1 MRIILGFL
9 MFQRFIKFYLWFLV
23 FSQVLMTNFVTTY
36 GQQNEPPTKVVIK
49 NVRIIVGDGSLI
61 ESGSLQFEN
70 DVITRVSID
79 QAEPADALVID
90 AEGKTIMPALIDG
103 HSHLGYQGRKD
114 WGAHNYGLT
123 NLIDNLEQ
131 YAFYG
136 FSAVFSAGSD
146 SLTLMKSLEGERKS
160 GEFVGPRVLFAAGM
174 APPNQGPNDQ
184 FLTHALA
191 VETRF
196 GETVL
201 YGLENPT
208 QAREQVRIVSEK
220 GFKFIKIWV
229 DDRGGSQSK
238 LSPELYTA
246 VIDEANNFGL
256 KVFVHQ
262 QFASDI
268 PPLLAV
274 GAHGF
279 LHGRIG
285 SDLSEDI
292 ASQIRTA
299 GAFVVPNWGLGE
311 LRQEAIGEDDFL
323 NQIYSADEMVGL
335 VTNFSRRFIRYRN
348 SPQVEAELTNSFMNM
363 IEAGVDIVLGT
374 DAGAVPNHPFGYT
387 GHRELEIYVR
397 LGMSPMQAL
406 VAATSNAA
414 KHLGLDDLGLLRS
427 GYSADF
433 LILDKNPLDEIR
445 NTRTINNVYLS
456 GKAIDRAALQRRWN
470 P

>member
-49 NVRIIVGDGSLI
+49 NVRIIVGDGSVI

-79 QAEPADALVID
+79 QDEPTDALVID

-146 SLTLMKSLEGERKS
+146 SLTLMNSLEGERKS

-201 YGLENPT
+201 YGLENPA
-208 QAREQVRIVSEK
+208 QAREQVRTVSEK

-268 PPLLAV
+268 PPLLEV

-292 ASQIRTA
+292 ATKIRTA

-323 NQIYSADEMVGL
+323 NQIYSEDEMVGL
-335 VTNFSRRFIRYRN
+335 VTNFSRRFLRYRN
-348 SPQVEAELTNSFMNM
+348 SPQVEAELTNSFMDM

-433 LILDKNPLDEIR
+433 LILDENPLDEIR
-445 NTRTINNVYLS
+445 NTRTISNVYLS
-456 GKAIDRAALQRRWN
+456 GKTIDRAALQRRWS

>member
-1 MRIILGFL
+1 MKFSIRVSLFLQII
-9 MFQRFIKFYLWFLV
+9 M
-23 FSQVLMTNFVTTY
+23 MHFVDAIA
-36 GQQNEPPTKVVIK
+36 QQSESLNEVVIK
-49 NVRIIVGDGSLI
+49 NVRIIIGDGSFI
-61 ESGSLQFEN
+61 ESGSLQFE
-70 DVITRVSID
+70 DGVITQVSGD
-79 QAEPADALVID
+79 QIEPPGALIID
-90 AEGKTIMPALIDG
+90 AGGKTVMPALIDG

-114 WGAHNYGLT
+114 WGSHNYGLT

-131 YAFYG
+131 YAYYG
-136 FSAVFSAGSD
+136 FGAVFSAGSD
-146 SLTLMKSLEGERKS
+146 SLPLMNTLESQRKS
-160 GEFVGPRVLFAAGM
+160 GEFLGPRVLFAAGM

-184 FLTHALA
+184 FLTHALS
-191 VETRF
+191 VESRF
-196 GETVL
+196 GETIL
-201 YGLENPT
+201 YGLESPT
-208 QAREQVRIVSEK
+208 QAREQVKLVFEK

-246 VIDEANNFGL
+246 VIDEARKLGI

-262 QFASDI
+262 QFASDM
-268 PPLLAV
+268 PPLLAA
-274 GAHGF
+274 GTHGF

-285 SDLSEDI
+285 SDLDQDI
-292 ASQIRTA
+292 ATQIRAA

-323 NQIYSADEMVGL
+323 NQIYSEDEMIGL
-335 VTNFSRRFIRYRN
+335 ITNFSRRFARFRN
-348 SPQVEAELTNSFMNM
+348 PPEIEAELVNSFNSM

-414 KHLGLDDLGLLRS
+414 KHLGLNDMGMLS
-427 GYSADF
+427 PGYSADF
-433 LILDKNPLDEIR
+433 IILDGNPLDEIR
-445 NTRTINNVYLS
+445 NTRTISSVYLS
-456 GKAIDRAALQRRWN
+456 GKEIDRSALQKKWR